1 MMRTLGSAV
10 WPLGLSESHRVISH
24 FPMPSRDRQV
34 ESALN
39 LALITIPAASA
50 VPFLPIPAL
59 VEWTGSDITEGD
71 LMEYAVQHVS
81 GTSSEE
87 RQSGAWPCSGVDH
100 KSKHHMASHC
110 IFVLFPP
117 GSEEPQCDAAFRSRF
132 YELKRLVASLWCVD
146 EHELSS

>member
-59 VEWTGSDITEGD
+59 VEWTRSDITEGD

-87 RQSGAWPCSGVDH
+87 RQSGAWPCSGWTTR
-100 KSKHHMASHC
+100 ASTIWPATASSC
-110 IFVLFPP
+110 SFRP
-117 GSEEPQCDAAFRSRF
+117 AARSRSATP
-132 YELKRLVASLWCVD
+132 RSDPASTSSSGSWCVD

>member
-1 MMRTLGSAV
+1 
-10 WPLGLSESHRVISH
+10 
-24 FPMPSRDRQV
+24 MPSSDQDV

-39 LALITIPAASA
+39 LAWSTIPAASA

-59 VEWTGSDITEGD
+59 VELTPITED
-71 LMEYAVQHVS
+71 KLKKYAARHVS

-87 RQSGAWPCSGVDH
+87 RQRRGVAVQWVDH